1 MMIWVAVLL
10 PRVLNSAIIVKLSE
24 KGDMSN
30 CDNWREIMLL
40 AIARKLISWILL
52 KRMSYT

>member
-1 MMIWVAVLL
+1 MMIWAAVPL
-10 PRVLNSAIIVKLSE
+10 PRKSNSAIITKLSE
-24 KGDMSN
+24 KGNMSN

-40 AIARKLISWILL
+40 AIARKMISWILL

>member
-10 PRVLNSAIIVKLSE
+10 PRELNSAIIVKLSE

-40 AIARKLISWILL
+40 AIARKIIS
-52 KRMSYT
+52 